1 MKKSLYVIV
10 RKNCIV
16 ATAFPCVDTVSL
28 TVLIRDFNTVCF
40 DYIQVTVRFTSP
52 VHVRKIMIIGSGA
65 ETQHP
70 SSLKCYSN
78 KEMVDFTNV
87 TEFNPSQVFNLP
99 MNLLGTVEL
108 TTVVQAFTNITSLV
122 FYFPANYGH
131 ESTILKYIG
140 MQGEHTHYRRE
151 AVDAVYEVLCNGQDI
166 IQPESDGVSDLPGN
180 NSHMH

>member
-10 RKNCIV
+10 RRIFLI
-16 ATAFPCVDTVSL
+16 AIAFPRVYTAPL
-28 TVLIRDFNTVCF
+28 TVLVSASKKARILLL
-40 DYIQVTVRFTSP
+40 QVTVRFTSP
-52 VHVRKIMIIGSGA
+52 VHVRKIMIIGGGA

-87 TEFNPSQVFNLP
+87 SEFNPSQVFNLP
-99 MNLLGTVEL
+99 MNMHGTVEL

-122 FYFPANYGH
+122 FYFPGNYGH
-131 ESTILKYIG
+131 ESTVLKYIG

-166 IQPESDGVSDLPGN
+166 IQPESDGVSELPGN